1 MKKLLLTFSILAS
14 ITQTYAQVVFNR
26 AYHDVSEEP
35 NPFLININS
44 EIYFTTQD
52 KETYDYPYYF
62 LYKHDANGVLK
73 FRTVVPVATQADKA
87 FASLDNNLIVVGHNL
102 ICSAMMSTN
111 FINKIDVNGNIIFNT
126 TYSTSSQGFLLS
138 DIPKA
143 ALQYSDSSYFTFT
156 DSLLIKHSKTGQFI
170 SKTNL
175 GLSEISS
182 ALLLSNG
189 NILLSAKDTGS
200 NSLVIIT
207 SNGLI
212 SSTTAF
218 PALLTKMIY
227 YGNAQKIMGLATD
240 GKIYKISPGFG
251 LIGSSSFSNN
261 AVVNDFVCQ
270 ADTIYSIFSTSS
282 VSSNYRMCDTSFT
295 DISLSSTTTH
305 SFNQNAICLIN
316 NKVNILA
323 TGTAGKNSI
332 NSADH
337 TFASLSQLDK
347 LASNNFQHDLT
358 LLSLEA
364 DSIFSSSYTVSLPP
378 TNSIVATAHL
388 RAKIIVKNN
397 SNSIINSFKLNSFS
411 YPSIECGNFYF
422 QEQFSNLN
430 IPSGSTV
437 SLITSGFAPKYLD
450 LITPGSTVALNYCFY
465 LSLPND
471 ETDKTVEN
479 NEACNTFNFIVT
491 SLKENS
497 KLEQFINIAPNPF
510 NTELMIEA
518 VSKISQISIYNTLG
532 QIIKT
537 QEASDKKVNLNN
549 TDLQNGIYFLHIETE
564 KGMVIKKVLKN

>member
-1 MKKLLLTFSILAS
+1 MH
-14 ITQTYAQVVFNR
+14 AQVVSNK

-35 NPFLININS
+35 NPFLITINS

-52 KETYDYPYYF
+52 KETYDFPYYF

-73 FRTVVPVATQADKA
+73 FRKVVPVATQADKA

-189 NILLSAKDTGS
+189 AILISAKHTGS
-200 NSLVIIT
+200 YSLVILT
-207 SNGLI
+207 TNGLI

-218 PALLTKMIY
+218 PALLTKMVY
-227 YGNAQKIMGLATD
+227 YGTAQKIMGLGKD
-240 GKIYKISPGFG
+240 GKIYKLSPGFG

-337 TFASLSQLDK
+337 TFASLSQLNK

-430 IPSGSTV
+430 IPPGSTV

-450 LITPGSTVALNYCFY
+450 LITPGSTVGLNYCFY

-471 ETDKTVEN
+471 ETDKTVED
-479 NEACNTFNFIVT
+479 NEACNTFNFLVT
-491 SLKENS
+491 SLKENAS
-497 KLEQFINIAPNPF
+497 LEQFIHVAPNPF
-510 NTELMIEA
+510 NSDLFIEA
-518 VSKISQISIYNTLG
+518 DSEISVVSVYNTLG
-532 QIIKT
+532 QVIKT
-537 QEASDKKVNLNN
+537 QEGNDKKISLDNS
-549 TDLQNGIYFLHIETE
+549 DLQNGIYFLHIETE
-564 KGMVIKKVLKN
+564 KGTVIKKVLKN